1 MKSISLFS
9 AHFSEVWPILFGCI
23 RNWHSPSQYFQRG
36 RFRTCHQH
44 LWCHSAAF
52 SIYRTISDHFG
63 TCWWCSD
70 CSWPCYC
77 SPCRPI
83 APSAGQQLQ
92 SPLRFSSLSWSRQK
106 WTLYSEC
113 LAASASPGWFRSWP
127 RPLLSGSFSHGGQNL
142 LLACWCSRSLS
153 GSVLRCQTWCRC
165 STGRKESCTSSV
177 IVTVASAVATGLE
190 RKHAKIHLAFEAQLL
205 LFVASRSSYN

>member
-142 LLACWCSRSLS
+142 LLVDVRD
-153 GSVLRCQTWCRC
+153 RCQVQFWDVRH
-165 STGRKESCTSSV
+165 GV
-177 IVTVASAVATGLE
+177 IVRLVA
-190 RKHAKIHLAFEAQLL
+190 RKVVLVQLL
-205 LFVASRSSYN
+205 LQLLVLLLLG